1 MPLFFGSSGQR
12 VEQGASEA
20 RKRPSGAFVAR
31 CACRGVITPRA
42 SLVAR
47 SKKEVTTYVVTS
59 FLDSGRKLK
68 CSGEVNSPSAKVLLR
83 KTLVR
88 RKSADF
94 LDSGR
99 KLKCSGEVNSP
110 SAKVLLRKTL
120 VRRKSADFLDSGR
133 KLKCSGEVN
142 SPSAKV
148 LLRKTLVRRKS
159 ADFLDS
165 GRKLKCS
172 GEVDPP
178 SVRALLRKKRRASFA
193 LFLQNDLKAMENI
206 AIIQLKNKNAAAY
219 GCANTHMPAQ
229 VSLPPT
235 Q

>member
-20 RKRPSGAFVAR
+20 RKRPGGAFVAR
-31 CACRGVITPRA
+31 CACRGTAVLRA

-99 KLKCSGEVNSP
+99 KLKCLGEVYSP
-110 SAKVLLRKTL
+110 STKVLLRKTL
-120 VRRKSADFLDSGR
+120 VWRKSVVFASVGQIDTGHPNWVSCFL
-133 KLKCSGEVN
+133 
-142 SPSAKV
+142 
-148 LLRKTLVRRKS
+148 
-159 ADFLDS
+159 
-165 GRKLKCS
+165 
-172 GEVDPP
+172 
-178 SVRALLRKKRRASFA
+178 
-193 LFLQNDLKAMENI
+193 
-206 AIIQLKNKNAAAY
+206 
-219 GCANTHMPAQ
+219 
-229 VSLPPT
+229 
-235 Q
+235 

>member
-1 MPLFFGSSGQR
+1 MPLFFDSSGQR
-12 VEQGASEA
+12 GEQGASEA

-120 VRRKSADFLDSGR
+120 VRRKSVVFCFGRPNRYGTSERCLPIRKHRGAREKRYSFGYAVFLI
-133 KLKCSGEVN
+133 L
-142 SPSAKV
+142 
-148 LLRKTLVRRKS
+148 
-159 ADFLDS
+159 
-165 GRKLKCS
+165 
-172 GEVDPP
+172 
-178 SVRALLRKKRRASFA
+178 ALMK
-193 LFLQNDLKAMENI
+193 
-206 AIIQLKNKNAAAY
+206 
-219 GCANTHMPAQ
+219 
-229 VSLPPT
+229 
-235 Q
+235 

>member
-1 MPLFFGSSGQR
+1 MPLFFDSSGQR
-12 VEQGASEA
+12 GEQGASEA

-59 FLDSGRKLK
+59 FLDSGRELK
-68 CSGEVNSPSAKVLLR
+68 CSGEVNSPS
-83 KTLVR
+83 T
-88 RKSADF
+88 
-94 LDSGR
+94 
-99 KLKCSGEVNSP
+99 
-110 SAKVLLRKTL
+110 
-120 VRRKSADFLDSGR
+120 
-133 KLKCSGEVN
+133 
-142 SPSAKV
+142 KV

>member
-1 MPLFFGSSGQR
+1 MLERSEFALRQGFAAQNACTAQKRRFFGSSGQR
-12 VEQGASEA
+12 GEQGASEA
-20 RKRPSGAFVAR
+20 RKRPSGALGAR
-31 CACRGVITPRA
+31 CACRGTAVLRA

-68 CSGEVNSPSAKVLLR
+68 CSGEVNS
-83 KTLVR
+83 
-88 RKSADF
+88 
-94 LDSGR
+94 
-99 KLKCSGEVNSP
+99 
-110 SAKVLLRKTL
+110 
-120 VRRKSADFLDSGR
+120 
-133 KLKCSGEVN
+133 
-142 SPSAKV
+142 
-148 LLRKTLVRRKS
+148 
-159 ADFLDS
+159 
-165 GRKLKCS
+165 
-172 GEVDPP
+172 P

>member
-59 FLDSGRKLK
+59 FLDSGRK
-68 CSGEVNSPSAKVLLR
+68 VNSPSTKVLLR

-120 VRRKSADFLDSGR
+120 VRRKSVVFCFGR
-133 KLKCSGEVN
+133 PNRYGTSELGDLFFIRTFPVN
-142 SPSAKV
+142 A
-148 LLRKTLVRRKS
+148 
-159 ADFLDS
+159 
-165 GRKLKCS
+165 
-172 GEVDPP
+172 
-178 SVRALLRKKRRASFA
+178 
-193 LFLQNDLKAMENI
+193 
-206 AIIQLKNKNAAAY
+206 
-219 GCANTHMPAQ
+219 
-229 VSLPPT
+229 
-235 Q
+235 

>member
-12 VEQGASEA
+12 GEQGASEA
-20 RKRPSGAFVAR
+20 RKHPSGAFGAR

-68 CSGEVNSPSAKVLLR
+68 CSGEMNSPSAKVLLR

-99 KLKCSGEVNSP
+99 KLKCSGEVNS
-110 SAKVLLRKTL
+110 
-120 VRRKSADFLDSGR
+120 
-133 KLKCSGEVN
+133 
-142 SPSAKV
+142 
-148 LLRKTLVRRKS
+148 
-159 ADFLDS
+159 
-165 GRKLKCS
+165 
-172 GEVDPP
+172 P

>member
-1 MPLFFGSSGQR
+1 MFRGRSSSGRAPPCQGGGSEFEPRRPLQKRGHNVCCDLFFGFRQEIKMLGRSEFALRQGFAAQNACTAQKRRFFGSSGQR
-12 VEQGASEA
+12 GEQGASEA
-20 RKRPSGAFVAR
+20 RKRPSGAF
-31 CACRGVITPRA
+31 
-42 SLVAR
+42 VAR

-68 CSGEVNSPSAKVLLR
+68 CLGEVNSPSAKVLLR

-99 KLKCSGEVNSP
+99 KLKCSGEVNS
-110 SAKVLLRKTL
+110 
-120 VRRKSADFLDSGR
+120 
-133 KLKCSGEVN
+133 
-142 SPSAKV
+142 
-148 LLRKTLVRRKS
+148 
-159 ADFLDS
+159 
-165 GRKLKCS
+165 
-172 GEVDPP
+172 P

>member
-12 VEQGASEA
+12 GEQGASEA

-94 LDSGR
+94 FGSSGQRGEQGMSEAR
-99 KLKCSGEVNSP
+99 KRPSGAFGARCACRGTAVLRASLVARSKKEVTTYVVTS
-110 SAKVLLRKTL
+110 
-120 VRRKSADFLDSGR
+120 FLDSGR

-159 ADFLDS
+159 VVFASVGQIDTGHPNWVSCFL
-165 GRKLKCS
+165 
-172 GEVDPP
+172 
-178 SVRALLRKKRRASFA
+178 
-193 LFLQNDLKAMENI
+193 
-206 AIIQLKNKNAAAY
+206 
-219 GCANTHMPAQ
+219 
-229 VSLPPT
+229 
-235 Q
+235 

>member
-68 CSGEVNSPSAKVLLR
+68 CSGDVNSPSAKVLLR

-94 LDSGR
+94 CYGR
-99 KLKCSGEVNSP
+99 PNRYGTSELGVLFFIRTFPVN
-110 SAKVLLRKTL
+110 
-120 VRRKSADFLDSGR
+120 D
-133 KLKCSGEVN
+133 
-142 SPSAKV
+142 
-148 LLRKTLVRRKS
+148 
-159 ADFLDS
+159 
-165 GRKLKCS
+165 
-172 GEVDPP
+172 
-178 SVRALLRKKRRASFA
+178 
-193 LFLQNDLKAMENI
+193 
-206 AIIQLKNKNAAAY
+206 
-219 GCANTHMPAQ
+219 
-229 VSLPPT
+229 
-235 Q
+235 

>member
-31 CACRGVITPRA
+31 CACRGTAVLRA

-94 LDSGR
+94 LDSDG

-133 KLKCSGEVN
+133 KLKCSGEMN

-148 LLRKTLVRRKS
+148 LLRKT
-159 ADFLDS
+159 
-165 GRKLKCS
+165 
-172 GEVDPP
+172 
-178 SVRALLRKKRRASFA
+178 RRASFA

>member
-1 MPLFFGSSGQR
+1 MLGRSEFALRQGFAAQNACTAQKRRFFDSSGQR
-12 VEQGASEA
+12 GEQGASEA

-31 CACRGVITPRA
+31 CACRGVITSRA

-142 SPSAKV
+142 SPS
-148 LLRKTLVRRKS
+148 
-159 ADFLDS
+159 
-165 GRKLKCS
+165 
-172 GEVDPP
+172 
-178 SVRALLRKKRRASFA
+178 VRALLRKKRRASFA

>member
-1 MPLFFGSSGQR
+1 MPLFFDSSGQR

-159 ADFLDS
+159 VVFCF
-165 GRKLKCS
+165 GRPNRYGTSEL
-172 GEVDPP
+172 GV
-178 SVRALLRKKRRASFA
+178 
-193 LFLQNDLKAMENI
+193 LFFI
-206 AIIQLKNKNAAAY
+206 RTIPVNA
-219 GCANTHMPAQ
+219 
-229 VSLPPT
+229 
-235 Q
+235 

>member
-1 MPLFFGSSGQR
+1 MPLFFDSSGQR

-99 KLKCSGEVNSP
+99 KLKCSGEVNSS

-120 VRRKSADFLDSGR
+120 VRRKSADFCFGR
-133 KLKCSGEVN
+133 PNRYRTSELGVLFFIRTFPVN
-142 SPSAKV
+142 A
-148 LLRKTLVRRKS
+148 
-159 ADFLDS
+159 
-165 GRKLKCS
+165 
-172 GEVDPP
+172 
-178 SVRALLRKKRRASFA
+178 
-193 LFLQNDLKAMENI
+193 
-206 AIIQLKNKNAAAY
+206 
-219 GCANTHMPAQ
+219 
-229 VSLPPT
+229 
-235 Q
+235 

>member
-47 SKKEVTTYVVTS
+47 SKKEVTTYVVTF
-59 FLDSGRKLK
+59 FLDSSRKLK

-110 SAKVLLRKTL
+110 STKVLLRKTL
-120 VRRKSADFLDSGR
+120 VRRKSADFFDSGR

-142 SPSAKV
+142 S
-148 LLRKTLVRRKS
+148 
-159 ADFLDS
+159 
-165 GRKLKCS
+165 
-172 GEVDPP
+172 P